1 MGLRALLRQASHD
14 RYFMTDISSTSTEEL
29 SSRRREL
36 RRKRRG
42 RFLQTSW
49 QILSMTGLT
58 LGVVWMVTLPDWMI
72 RDPNQ
77 IVIQGNKSLSTDM
90 IRAMLSIPYP
100 QSVLALQPDALAQQ
114 LEKQAPI
121 AEATVTRRMFPPG
134 MVVQIQERHPVATV
148 YISPNSSLTPNRRFD
163 NLFAT
168 ALIDEKGFWIP
179 YEKFVAMNQS
189 QKLPTLK
196 VIGLQEQYQAQWA
209 SLYRLVSR
217 SPVKISMIDWREPSN
232 LILYTDIG
240 TVHCGPFGSRFAEQ
254 LKVLDQMRQIP
265 DSVKSEQV
273 AYIDLSNP
281 DTPMLELTGKVKLP
295 APAE

>member
-1 MGLRALLRQASHD
+1 
-14 RYFMTDISSTSTEEL
+14 MTDISSTSTEEL
-29 SSRRREL
+29 SSRRRDL

-49 QILSMTGLT
+49 QVFSMTGLT

-72 RDPNQ
+72 RDPSQ
-77 IVIQGNKSLSTDM
+77 IVIEGNKSLSTDM
-90 IRAMLSIPYP
+90 IRAMLTIPYP
-100 QSVLALQPDALAQQ
+100 QSVLALQPEALAQQ

-121 AEATVTRRMFPPG
+121 ATATVTRRMFPPG

-148 YISPNSSLTPNRRFD
+148 YVSPGSALTPNSQFD

-168 ALIDEKGFWIP
+168 ALVDEKGFWIP
-179 YEKFVAMNQS
+179 YEKFVALNQS
-189 QKLPTLK
+189 QRLPTLK
-196 VIGLQEQYQAQWA
+196 VIGLQEQYRAQWV
-209 SLYRLVSR
+209 SLYQAVSR

-254 LKVLDQMRQIP
+254 LKVLDQMRRLP
-265 DSVKSEQV
+265 DNIKSEQV

-281 DTPMLELTGKVKLP
+281 ETPMLELAPGKATPKP
-295 APAE
+295 AAQ

>member
-1 MGLRALLRQASHD
+1 
-14 RYFMTDISSTSTEEL
+14 MTDISSTSTEEL
-29 SSRRREL
+29 SSRRRDL

-42 RFLQTSW
+42 RSLQMSW

-72 RDPNQ
+72 RDPSQ

-90 IRAMLSIPYP
+90 IRAMLTISYP
-100 QSVLALQPDALAQQ
+100 QPVLALQPDALAQQ

-121 AEATVTRRMFPPG
+121 AKATVTRRMFPPG
-134 MVVQIQERHPVATV
+134 MVVQVQERHPVATV
-148 YISPNSSLTPNRRFD
+148 YVSPNSSLTPNRRFD

-196 VIGLQEQYQAQWA
+196 VVGLQEQYQTQWA
-209 SLYRLVSR
+209 SLYQLVSR

-232 LILYTDIG
+232 LVLYTDIG

-265 DSVKSEQV
+265 DNIKSEQV

-281 DTPMLELTGKVKLP
+281 DMPMLELAGKAKAPKL
-295 APAE
+295 AAE

>member
-1 MGLRALLRQASHD
+1 
-14 RYFMTDISSTSTEEL
+14 MTDISSISTEEL
-29 SSRRREL
+29 TSRRREL

-42 RFLQTSW
+42 RALQTSW

-72 RDPNQ
+72 RDPSQ
-77 IVIQGNKSLSTDM
+77 IVIQGNKSLSSDM
-90 IRAMLSIPYP
+90 IRAMLTIPYP
-100 QSVLALQPDALAQQ
+100 QSILALQPDALARQ
-114 LEKQAPI
+114 LEQQAPI

-148 YISPNSSLTPNRRFD
+148 YVGSGSSLTPNRRFD

-168 ALIDEKGFWIP
+168 ALIDEKGVWIP
-179 YEKFVAMNQS
+179 YEKFVALNQS
-189 QKLPTLK
+189 ERLPTLK
-196 VIGLQEQYQAQWA
+196 VIGLQEQYQSQWV
-209 SLYRLVSR
+209 SLYQAVSR
-217 SPVKISMIDWREPSN
+217 SPIKISMIDWREPSN

-254 LKVLDQMRQIP
+254 LKVLDQMRQLP
-265 DSVKSEQV
+265 DNIESEQV

-281 DTPMLELTGKVKLP
+281 DMPMLELAPGKAKSSKS
-295 APAE
+295 AFNN